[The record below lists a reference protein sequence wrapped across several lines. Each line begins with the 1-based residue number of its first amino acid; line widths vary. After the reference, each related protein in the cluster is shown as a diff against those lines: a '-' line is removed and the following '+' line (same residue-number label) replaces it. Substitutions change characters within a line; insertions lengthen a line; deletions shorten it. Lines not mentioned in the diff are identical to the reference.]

1 MNTEELNALFQA
13 GDFDTLIGELK
24 NGRLTTSPDIGDYAL
39 FKKQLNPNL
48 HDVSDPSVR
57 RDKMVKT
64 DDGHG
69 STRTEIVKVER
80 IALALQ
86 KLIVKRAVAFLFGN
100 EPTLTADL
108 QNDVL
113 DTVNAVFRDVKI
125 NTINR
130 KVAKYM
136 MSNREVAEYWY
147 TVADAETNNRYG
159 FPSPIRIKCA
169 IFAPEKGDTLYPYFD
184 ENGDLIAFSREYST
198 TRGND
203 ANRKTQTFFETYTAT
218 ATYRW
223 TLNEKTME
231 LAEGYPIPNPIGKIP
246 IVYGEQ
252 EKVEW
257 ADVQTLIDRLEVL
270 LSNFADTNDYHASPK
285 ILVTGQILS
294 WAKKGESGA
303 VIEMADGGNAQYLSW
318 SQAPEAVRLEIDTL
332 LRMIYTIS
340 QTPDISFENVKSLGG
355 VSGVALELLFMDSH
369 LKVQEKREIFDEYLQ
384 RRINI
389 VKEYLAMM
397 NGTNAQF
404 VADCRNTII
413 TAEIKPLTL
422 SDKQTALNQITT
434 AYNNDLISPHTA
446 ITMTAQTLNTGA
458 NPDEEEDLIAEKKET
473 TNQTEMMLGGM

>member
-1 MNTEELNALFQA
+1 
-13 GDFDTLIGELK
+13 
-24 NGRLTTSPDIGDYAL
+24 
-39 FKKQLNPNL
+39 
-48 HDVSDPSVR
+48 
-57 RDKMVKT
+57 
-64 DDGHG
+64 
-69 STRTEIVKVER
+69 
-80 IALALQ
+80 
-86 KLIVKRAVAFLFGN
+86 
-100 EPTLTADL
+100 
-108 QNDVL
+108 
-113 DTVNAVFRDVKI
+113 
-125 NTINR
+125 
-130 KVAKYM
+130 M

-147 TVADAETNNRYG
+147 TTADAETGNRYG
-159 FPSPIRIKCA
+159 FPSIIRIKCA

-198 TRGND
+198 TRGGD

-223 TLNEKTME
+223 SLNEKTME
-231 LAEGYPIPNPIGKIP
+231 LAEGYPLPNPIGKIP

-318 SQAPEAVRLEIDTL
+318 SQAPEAVKLEIDTL

-458 NPDEEEDLIAEKKET
+458 NPDEEEDLIAEKQET

>member
-1 MNTEELNALFQA
+1 MNKEQLNALFA
-13 GDFDTLIGELK
+13 AADFNTLVGELK
-24 NGRLTTSPDIGDYAL
+24 KGRLITPPDDANFEAYR
-39 FKKQLNPNL
+39 KQLEPSM
-48 HDVSDPSVR
+48 HDVSDKTIR
-57 RDKMVKT
+57 RDKIVKT
-64 DDGHG
+64 DTG
-69 STRTEIVKVER
+69 TQIVPVER

-108 QNDVL
+108 QNEVL
-113 DTVNAVFRDVKI
+113 DAVSAVFRDVKI

-130 KVAKYM
+130 KAAKYM
-136 MSNREVAEYWY
+136 MSNREVAEYWF
-147 TVADAETNNRYG
+147 TTADDEPTARYG
-159 FPSPIRIKCA
+159 FNSPIRIKCA

-184 ENGDLIAFSREYST
+184 EQGDLIAFSREYST
-198 TRGND
+198 TRDNE
-203 ANRKTQTFFETYTAT
+203 THTYFETYTAE
-218 ATYRW
+218 ATWKW
-223 TLNEKTME
+223 TVGKSEME
-231 LAEGYPIPNPIGKIP
+231 LADGYPAPNPIGKIP

-257 ADVQTLIDRLEVL
+257 ADVQTLIDRLETL

-303 VIEMADGGNAQYLSW
+303 VIEMADGGSAQYLSW
-318 SQAPEAVRLEIDTL
+318 SQAPESIRLEIDTL

-384 RRINI
+384 RRVNI
-389 VKEYLAMM
+389 VKAYLAQM
-397 NGTNAQF
+397 NLTDSKF
-404 VADCRNTII
+404 TADCKNTII

-422 SDKQTALNQITT
+422 SDKNTALQQIAT
-434 AYNNDLISPHTA
+434 AHNNDLISPHTA
-446 ITMTAQTLNTGA
+446 ITQTAQILNTGA
-458 NPDEEEDLIAEKKET
+458 NPDEEEKLIAEKKDT
-473 TNQTEMMLGGM
+473 ANQVESMLGM

>member
-1 MNTEELNALFQA
+1 MTKEELLALFA
-13 GDFDTLIGELK
+13 IGDYDTLIGELK
-24 NGRLTTSPDIGDYAL
+24 KGRLSTPPDAENYATY
-39 FKKQLNPNL
+39 KKQLNPAL

-57 RDKMVKT
+57 KDKMVKT
-64 DDGHG
+64 DDGSG
-69 STRTEIVKVER
+69 NLRTEIVKVER

-130 KVAKYM
+130 KAARYM

-147 TVADAETNNRYG
+147 TTADDEESNRYG
-159 FPSPIRIKCA
+159 FPSPILIKCA

-184 ENGDLIAFSREYST
+184 ENGDLIAFSREYSI
-198 TRGND
+198 TRNNKPQ
-203 ANRKTQTFFETYTAT
+203 AYFETYTAT
-218 ATYRW
+218 ATYKW
-223 TLNEKTME
+223 TVGDKEMPLVD
-231 LAEGYPIPNPIGKIP
+231 GYPKPNPIGKIP

-303 VIEMADGGNAQYLSW
+303 VIEMADGGSAQYLSW
-318 SQAPEAVRLEIDTL
+318 SQAPEAVKLEIDTL

-389 VKEYLAMM
+389 VKAYLGTM

-404 VADCRNTII
+404 VADCKNTII

-422 SDKQTALNQITT
+422 TDKNTALSQIAT
-434 AYNNDLISPHTA
+434 AHNNDLISPHTA
-446 ITMTAQTLNTGA
+446 VAMTAQILNTGA
-458 NPDEEEDLIAEKKET
+458 NPDEEEKLIAEKKDTAAET
-473 TNQTEMMLGGM
+473 ESMLGIS